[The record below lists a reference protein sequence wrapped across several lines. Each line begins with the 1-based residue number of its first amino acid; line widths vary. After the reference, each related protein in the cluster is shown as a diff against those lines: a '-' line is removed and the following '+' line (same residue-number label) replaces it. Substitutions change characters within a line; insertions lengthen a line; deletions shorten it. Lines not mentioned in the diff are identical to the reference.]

1 MSLTSYPKKF
11 VNLFIAYSL
20 LIFISAC
27 SVEDPYETGP
37 SEQQQEESDER
48 DKVVETVIPFSL
60 KVTDSSDTT
69 ITNLDVKV
77 AGNLYQTN
85 AQGIVHLDTLTL
97 GNYPVEIIHPD
108 YHILLS
114 TINISEANDSE
125 VIVLSKKTENGISLI
140 FAGDTM
146 FGRRFMDPNITTM
159 NNSVPDLP
167 DALINKSNA
176 ATAAIEITQHVKPL
190 FLNQDFAS
198 VNLESPVLNQ
208 PVSVHPT
215 KEFSFFS
222 LPETLEGLKS
232 IGIDYVALGNN
243 HVYDYQLD
251 GLNDSLK
258 FVSEAGLLH
267 SGAGLNKVAAYA
279 PVFENVKG
287 TTLGLVSATS
297 IRGGDHAVTYVADEE
312 KGGAA
317 DLSDSKS
324 LAEAL
329 QLSKENSDFTVI
341 QLHGGDEYSYA
352 QTDYIENRYN
362 LISKLESKPDL
373 MVTHH
378 PHVAQGFDVFNNV
391 PTVLGLGNFVF
402 DQNRLET
409 VLGLAVEVR
418 VNKNTTPK
426 VSSARAYPIYIE
438 EYKPRLISGD
448 LSNYLIKRVAEF
460 SSNVSVIPR
469 QGYAD
474 VLFSQQIAPTLLN
487 QEVIELEP
495 GEHIIDLRQLAPSH
509 SFLSQI
515 TTDVKVTSLILGR
528 DLLVFGDFEDWD
540 NDDTQF
546 EINHWDHSDEDI
558 MPCLTGAYRGNQG
571 LCLTRDQFDNF
582 SLRVPFKQTVRAF
595 PLTPADDVSKVFHKH
610 TLYGYAKGINA
621 GKLELDLS
629 ILTSED
635 SLIFSEQTLPV
646 LEGGEF
652 DWQPFN
658 IDFELPDDRNVLGP
672 ENLPPRGIRFAFIH
686 SPPQNGNAELQLDD
700 IALISWQ
707 DSIELTDRSWRTTH
721 LHGKSFLKVSTDKAV
736 RLNLTFS
743 QF

>member
-1 MSLTSYPKKF
+1 M
-11 VNLFIAYSL
+11 
-20 LIFISAC
+20 
-27 SVEDPYETGP
+27 
-37 SEQQQEESDER
+37 
-48 DKVVETVIPFSL
+48 
-60 KVTDSSDTT
+60 
-69 ITNLDVKV
+69 
-77 AGNLYQTN
+77 
-85 AQGIVHLDTLTL
+85 
-97 GNYPVEIIHPD
+97 
-108 YHILLS
+108 
-114 TINISEANDSE
+114 
-125 VIVLSKKTENGISLI
+125 
-140 FAGDTM
+140 
-146 FGRRFMDPNITTM
+146 
-159 NNSVPDLP
+159 
-167 DALINKSNA
+167 
-176 ATAAIEITQHVKPL
+176 
-190 FLNQDFAS
+190 
-198 VNLESPVLNQ
+198 
-208 PVSVHPT
+208 
-215 KEFSFFS
+215 
-222 LPETLEGLKS
+222 
-232 IGIDYVALGNN
+232 
-243 HVYDYQLD
+243 
-251 GLNDSLK
+251 
-258 FVSEAGLLH
+258 
-267 SGAGLNKVAAYA
+267 
-279 PVFENVKG
+279 
-287 TTLGLVSATS
+287 SATS

>member
-1 MSLTSYPKKF
+1 MPLPSCPKKI
-11 VNLFIAYSL
+11 VNRFIIFL
-20 LIFISAC
+20 LPIFISAC

-37 SEQQQEESDER
+37 SEQQQEETNER
-48 DKVVETVIPFSL
+48 DNVVETIVPFSL
-60 KVTDSSDTT
+60 QIKNTAGAPVA
-69 ITNLDVKV
+69 NLDVKI
-77 AGNLYQTN
+77 AGNIHQTN
-85 AQGIVHLDTLTL
+85 SQGTIQLNTLTL
-97 GNYPVEIIHPD
+97 GNYPVEITHPS
-108 YHILLS
+108 YHLFFTTVNVS
-114 TINISEANDSE
+114 DKHNSE
-125 VIVLSKKTENGISLI
+125 VIVLSTKTEEEISLV

-167 DALINKSNA
+167 DAIINKSNA
-176 ATAAIEITQHVKPL
+176 ATASIEITEYVKPL
-190 FLNQDFAS
+190 FLNLDFAS

-267 SGAGLNKVAAYA
+267 SGAGLTKAAAYA
-279 PVFENVKG
+279 PVFQNVKG

-297 IRGGDHAVTYVADEE
+297 IRGGDHAVTYVADDE

-317 DLSDSKS
+317 DLSDSAG
-324 LAEAL
+324 LAEAI
-329 QLSKENSDFTVI
+329 QMSTENSDFTVV

-362 LISKLESKPDL
+362 LISRLENKPDL

-378 PHVAQGFDVFNNV
+378 PHVAQGFAVYDEI
-391 PTVLGLGNFVF
+391 PTLLGLGNFVF

-418 VNKNTTPK
+418 VNKNAVPK

-460 SSNVSVIPR
+460 SNNVTVIPK
-469 QGYAD
+469 QGYAE
-474 VLFSQQIAPTLLN
+474 VLFNQQVPASQLK
-487 QEVIELEP
+487 QEVIELDA
-495 GEHIIDLRQLAPSH
+495 GEHIIDLRMLAPSD

-515 TTDVKVTSLILGR
+515 STTEEVTEITLGR

-546 EINHWDHSDEDI
+546 EVNHWDHSDEDTT
-558 MPCLTGAYRGNQG
+558 PCITGAYHGNQG
-571 LCLTRDQFDNF
+571 LCLSRDQYDNF
-582 SLRVPFKQTVRAF
+582 ALRVPFKQTVRAF
-595 PLTPADDVSKVFHKH
+595 PLTPADDVSQVFHKH
-610 TLYGYAKGINA
+610 TLYGYAKGMNA
-621 GKLELDLS
+621 GKFDLDLS

-635 SLIFSEQTLPV
+635 SLVFSEQTFPV

-658 IDFELPDDRNVLGP
+658 IDFELPDDTNVLGP
-672 ENLPPRGIRFAFIH
+672 ENLPPRGMRFAFIH
-686 SPPQNGNAELQLDD
+686 SPPKNGNAELQLDD

-707 DSIELTDRSWRTTH
+707 NSVKLTNRMWQTNQ
-721 LHGKSFLKVSTDKAV
+721 LHGKTFLRVSTDKAV
-736 RLNLTFS
+736 RLTLTFS